1 MGGLKTAPTTVEK
14 QDAMSDRIPIALQL
28 YSVRDDCAGDLSL
41 TLQAVAQ
48 MGYEGVEFAG
58 YYDRT
63 AEELR
68 GMCDDLGLKVAGTHT
83 GLNTLLGDELAKTV
97 AFNKG
102 LGNPYLIVPGL
113 PGEYQGSQQ
122 AWLDTAKLFNEIA
135 GRIADQGMFTGYH
148 NHTGEFTPMDGK
160 IPWDIFGSNTRDDV
174 VMQIDIGHALRAGAD
189 PVSFIE
195 RYPGRSKL
203 VHLKEYSATNDK
215 ANVGEGEISWDAVF
229 HACETVGG
237 TEWYIVEQESYAYP
251 PIECAERCIEN
262 LRKMGKFRFACIRWS
277 RRHC

>member
-1 MGGLKTAPTTVEK
+1 
-14 QDAMSDRIPIALQL
+14 MSSRIPIALQL

-68 GMCDDLGLKVAGTHT
+68 DMCEDLGLKVAGTHT
-83 GLNTLLGDELAKTV
+83 GINTLLGDALTKTV
-97 AFNKG
+97 EFNKV

-113 PGEYQGSQQ
+113 SEEYRSSGQ
-122 AWLDTAKLFNEIA
+122 AWRDTAKLFNDIA
-135 GRIADQGMFTGYH
+135 EKIADQGMATGYH
-148 NHTGEFTPMDGK
+148 NHTGEFESLDGE
-160 IPWDIFGSNTRDDV
+160 IPWDIFGSNTRADV

-189 PVSFIE
+189 PVAYIE
-195 RYPGRSKL
+195 RYAGRAKL

-215 ANVGEGEISWDAVF
+215 ANVGEGDIPWEAVF

-251 PIECAERCIEN
+251 PIECAERCITN
-262 LRKMGKFRFACIRWS
+262 LRKMGKIS
-277 RRHC
+277 

>member
-1 MGGLKTAPTTVEK
+1 
-14 QDAMSDRIPIALQL
+14 MSSRVPIALQL
-28 YSVRDDCAGDLSL
+28 YSVREDCARDLSY

-68 GMCDDLGLKVAGTHT
+68 EMCDDLGLKVAGTHT

-97 AFNKG
+97 AFNQV

-113 PGEYQGSQQ
+113 PEEYRNSQQ
-122 AWLDTAKLFNEIA
+122 AWLETAKRFNGIA
-135 GRIADQGMFTGYH
+135 EKIADQGMFTGYH
-148 NHTGEFTPMDGK
+148 NHTVEFQSMEGK
-160 IPWDIFGSNTRDDV
+160 VPWDTFGSNTRDDV
-174 VMQIDIGHALRAGAD
+174 VMQIDIGHTLRAGSD

-203 VHLKEYSATNDK
+203 VHIKEFSATNDK
-215 ANVGEGEISWDAVF
+215 ALIGEGEIPWDAVF
-229 HACETVGG
+229 NACETVGG
-237 TEWYIVEQESYAYP
+237 TEWYIVEQESYPYP
-251 PIECAERCIEN
+251 PIECAERCIDA
-262 LRKMGKFRFACIRWS
+262 LRKMGKFRFACIRRS
-277 RRHC
+277 RRYC

>member
-1 MGGLKTAPTTVEK
+1 
-14 QDAMSDRIPIALQL
+14 MSDRIPIALQL
-28 YSVRDDCAGDLSL
+28 YSVREDCARDLSY

-68 GMCDDLGLKVAGTHT
+68 DMCDDLGLKVVGTHT
-83 GLNTLLGDELAKTV
+83 GLDTLLGNELPKTV
-97 AFNKG
+97 QFNQI

-113 PGEYQGSQQ
+113 PEEYRRSRQ

-135 GRIADQGMFTGYH
+135 DKIANQGMFTGYH
-148 NHTGEFTPMDGK
+148 NHTVEFLPIEGEV
-160 IPWDIFGSNTRDDV
+160 PWDTFGSNTRDDV
-174 VMQIDIGHALRAGAD
+174 VMQIDIGHVLRGGAD
-189 PVSFIE
+189 PVLFLE
-195 RYPGRSKL
+195 RYPGRAKL

-215 ANVGEGEISWDAVF
+215 ALIGEGEVPWDEVF
-229 HACETVGG
+229 RASETVGG

-251 PIECAERCIEN
+251 PIECAERCLEN
-262 LRKMGKFRFACIRWS
+262 LRKMGKI
-277 RRHC
+277 

>member
-1 MGGLKTAPTTVEK
+1 
-14 QDAMSDRIPIALQL
+14 MSDRIPIALQL

-68 GMCDDLGLKVAGTHT
+68 DMCEDLGLKVAGTHT
-83 GLNTLLGDELAKTV
+83 GINTLLGDELAKTV
-97 AFNKG
+97 EFNQI

-113 PGEYQGSQQ
+113 SQEYRGSGQ
-122 AWLDTAKLFNEIA
+122 AWRDTAKLFNDIA
-135 GRIADQGMFTGYH
+135 GKITDQGMAPGYH
-148 NHTGEFTPMDGK
+148 NHTGEFEPIEDE
-160 IPWDIFGSNTRDDV
+160 IPWDIFGSNTCDDV

-189 PVSFIE
+189 PVAYIE

-203 VHLKEYSATNDK
+203 VHIKEYSATNAK
-215 ANVGEGEISWDAVF
+215 ANVGEGDVPWEAVF

-237 TEWYIVEQESYAYP
+237 TEWYIVEQETYGYP
-251 PIECAERCIEN
+251 PLECAERCIEN
-262 LRKMGKFRFACIRWS
+262 LRKMGKIS
-277 RRHC
+277 

>member
-1 MGGLKTAPTTVEK
+1 
-14 QDAMSDRIPIALQL
+14 MSNRVPIALQL
-28 YSVRDDCAGDLSL
+28 YSVRDDCAGDFSL

-68 GMCDDLGLKVAGTHT
+68 DMCDDLGLKVAGTHT

-97 AFNKG
+97 AFNQT

-113 PGEYQGSQQ
+113 SEEYRNSQQ
-122 AWLDTAKLFNEIA
+122 AWRNTAKIFNDIA
-135 GRIADQGMFTGYH
+135 EKIADQGMFAGYH
-148 NHTGEFTPMDGK
+148 NHTVEFETLEGEV
-160 IPWDIFGSNTRDDV
+160 PWDTFGSNTRDDV
-174 VMQIDIGHALRAGAD
+174 VMQIDIGHTLRAGAD

-203 VHLKEYSATNDK
+203 VHIKEYASTNNE
-215 ANVGEGEISWDAVF
+215 ALIGEGEIPWDDVF

-237 TEWYIVEQESYAYP
+237 TEWYIVEQESYPYP
-251 PIECAERCIEN
+251 PIECAERCIDA
-262 LRKMGKFRFACIRWS
+262 LRKMGKIS
-277 RRHC
+277 

>member
-1 MGGLKTAPTTVEK
+1 
-14 QDAMSDRIPIALQL
+14 MSNRIPIALQL

-83 GLNTLLGDELAKTV
+83 GINTLLGDELAKTV

-113 PGEYQGSQQ
+113 PAEYQGSQQ
-122 AWLDTAKLFNEIA
+122 AWLDTAKLFNDIA
-135 GRIADQGMFTGYH
+135 EKIADEGMSTGYH
-148 NHTGEFTPMDGK
+148 NHTGEFTSIEGE
-160 IPWDIFGSNTRDDV
+160 IPWDIFGRNTRDDV

-189 PVSFIE
+189 PVSYIE

-203 VHLKEYSATNDK
+203 VHLKEYASTNDK
-215 ANVGEGEISWDAVF
+215 ANVGEGEIPWEAVF
-229 HACETVGG
+229 DACETVGG

-262 LRKMGKFRFACIRWS
+262 LRKMGKIS
-277 RRHC
+277 

>member
-1 MGGLKTAPTTVEK
+1 MN
-14 QDAMSDRIPIALQL
+14 DRIPIALQL

-63 AEELR
+63 AQELR
-68 GMCDDLGLKVAGTHT
+68 DMCEDLGLKVAGTHT
-83 GLNTLLGDELAKTV
+83 GMDTLLGDALAKTIE
-97 AFNKG
+97 FNQI

-113 PGEYQGSQQ
+113 SEEYRSSQQ
-122 AWLDTAKLFNEIA
+122 AWRDTAELFNGIA
-135 GRIADQGMFTGYH
+135 EKIADQGMATGYH
-148 NHTGEFTPMDGK
+148 NHTGEFEPLEGE
-160 IPWDIFGSNTRDDV
+160 IPWDTFGTNTREDV

-189 PVSFIE
+189 PVTFIE
-195 RYPGRSKL
+195 RYPGRAKL

-215 ANVGEGEISWDAVF
+215 ALIGEGEIAWDAVF
-229 HACETVGG
+229 RACETVGG

-251 PIECAERCIEN
+251 PIECAERCIDS
-262 LRKMGKFRFACIRWS
+262 LRKMGKIS
-277 RRHC
+277 

>member
-1 MGGLKTAPTTVEK
+1 
-14 QDAMSDRIPIALQL
+14 
-28 YSVRDDCAGDLSL
+28 
-41 TLQAVAQ
+41 

-83 GLNTLLGDELAKTV
+83 GIDTLLGDELAKTV
-97 AFNKG
+97 EFNKG

-122 AWLDTAKLFNEIA
+122 AWLNTAKIFNDIA
-135 GRIADQGMFTGYH
+135 EKIADQGMFTGYH

-160 IPWDIFGSNTRDDV
+160 LPWDTFGGNTRDDV

-189 PVSFIE
+189 PVSYIE

-203 VHLKEYSATNDK
+203 VHLKEYSSTNDK
-215 ANVGEGEISWDAVF
+215 ANVGEGEIPWDAVF
-229 HACETVGG
+229 DACETVGG

-262 LRKMGKFRFACIRWS
+262 LRKMGKIS
-277 RRHC
+277 

>member
-1 MGGLKTAPTTVEK
+1 
-14 QDAMSDRIPIALQL
+14 MSNRVPIALQL

-97 AFNKG
+97 AFNQT

-113 PGEYQGSQQ
+113 SEEYRNSQQ
-122 AWLDTAKLFNEIA
+122 AWRNTAKIFNDIA
-135 GRIADQGMFTGYH
+135 EKIADQGMFAGYH
-148 NHTGEFTPMDGK
+148 NHTVEFESLEGK
-160 IPWDIFGSNTRDDV
+160 VPWDTFGSNTRDDV
-174 VMQIDIGHALRAGAD
+174 VLQIDIGHTLRAGSD
-189 PVSFIE
+189 PVSFIK

-203 VHLKEYSATNDK
+203 VHIKEYASTNGE
-215 ANVGEGEISWDAVF
+215 ALIGEGEIPWDDVF
-229 HACETVGG
+229 DACETVGG
-237 TEWYIVEQESYAYP
+237 TEWYIVEQESYPYP
-251 PIECAERCIEN
+251 PIECAERCIDA
-262 LRKMGKFRFACIRWS
+262 LRKMGKIL
-277 RRHC
+277 